1 MKVRFRSFR
10 MKLWLYF
17 VLFTA
22 LIFIVLWLLQTVF
35 IQNFY
40 NDIGSAHKSLNV
52 APEAQKE
59 NEQPVLSNNKTLNKS
74 NKTLSN

>member
-1 MKVRFRSFR
+1 MFKKTVDLSTEINKA
-10 MKLWLYF
+10 MDEGTDKDLYKHA
-17 VLFTA
+17 VD
-22 LIFIVLWLLQTVF
+22 QKG
-35 IQNFY
+35 QNFY